1 MIEAPHPLEASNRTA
16 KARRFVAFLDEH
28 AGAHVSAAT
37 LEQLTTAQWVHL
49 TTKMGE
55 ATGRDENLPSG
66 STIAA
71 IVAYVRA
78 REDMAATHL
87 ADPFGGLS

>member
-1 MIEAPHPLEASNRTA
+1 MTTAPHPLEAANRTA

-28 AGAHVSAAT
+28 AGAHVSAST

-49 TTKMGE
+49 TNKLNE
-55 ATGRDENLPSG
+55 ATGRDENVPSAT
-66 STIAA
+66 TIAA
-71 IVAYVRA
+71 IIAYMRA

-87 ADPFGGLS
+87 SDPFAGLS

>member
-1 MIEAPHPLEASNRTA
+1 MNAPHPLEASNRTA
-16 KARRFVAFLDEH
+16 KARRFVLFLDEH

-37 LEQLTTAQWVHL
+37 LEQLTTAQWLHL
-49 TTKMGE
+49 TNKMNE
-55 ATGRDENLPSG
+55 ATGRDENVPSAT
-66 STIAA
+66 TIAA

-87 ADPFGGLS
+87 ADPFSGLA

>member
-1 MIEAPHPLEASNRTA
+1 MMNAPHPLEASNRTA
-16 KARRFVAFLDEH
+16 KARRFVTFLDEH

-49 TTKMGE
+49 TTKMNE
-55 ATGRDENLPSG
+55 ITGSDEHIPSG

-71 IVAYVRA
+71 IVGYVRA